1 MKLNK
6 FIIITATSI
15 LLSACGDK
23 VYDVDYYS
31 SHLDEAQEV
40 AKKCASGD
48 MTGDNCTNAK
58 TAISKN
64 SQKAWMEKYGSK

>member
-1 MKLNK
+1 MRKL
-6 FIIITATSI
+6 ITLVSVC
-15 LLSACGDK
+15 LFLSACGDK
-23 VYDVDYYS
+23 VYDVEYYS

-40 AKKCASGD
+40 TKKCASGD